1 MAGVDRT
8 TGGRDIIWQPVFCTL
23 RPRYL
28 LLPYSVIF
36 FGRGGRTGD
45 LHTSARCAH
54 ALIRHQRVD
63 HCIVA
68 NLRTRRDMIEKLTWT
83 RKMLNSIGMV
93 PLTLRLMTVLWKE
106 FMENLI
112 NLDSWRTELT
122 TLYKTFK
129 NMNVEGQES

>member
-23 RPRYL
+23 RPRYH

-54 ALIRHQRVD
+54 ALIRHQRID

-68 NLRTRRDMIEKLTWT
+68 NLSTRRDMIDAGW
-83 RKMLNSIGMV
+83 RA
-93 PLTLRLMTVLWKE
+93 PLSATPATAYEREWH
-106 FMENLI
+106 
-112 NLDSWRTELT
+112 RTH
-122 TLYKTFK
+122 
-129 NMNVEGQES
+129 